1 VIGTA
6 GYFLCLG
13 GAAGSGF
20 AYGILDKVFNI
31 GGGTAGGVY
40 HSLAC
45 NSIAQS
51 RWAMEQY
58 CQPVLNP

>member
-1 VIGTA
+1 MGTA
-6 GYFLCLG
+6 EYFTCIG
-13 GAAGSGF
+13 GAMGIGF
-20 AYGILDKVFNI
+20 TYGILDNVFNI

-51 RWAMEQY
+51 RRAMEQY
-58 CQPVLNP
+58 CEPVFPQ